1 MTRFLIA
8 LLAAPLLFSC
18 GRIKDPEFR
27 RLDDFGVKKLG
38 FEESTVGFSAT
49 YFNPNSFGVTVK
61 EAAIDVYIDSL
72 YLGKFT
78 QLQEVPVVKNAE
90 FSIPLEGTIG
100 LQKALRFDLPSLLG
114 KEVLVR
120 ADGSVKVG
128 KAGIF
133 VSKPI
138 RYSGRQKVSADLIK
152 NPAGVAGSTGK

>member
-1 MTRFLIA
+1 MKHFLFA
-8 LLAAPLLFSC
+8 LLATPLLFSC
-18 GRIKDPEFR
+18 GKIKDPEFR
-27 RLDDFGVKKLG
+27 RLDNFGVKKLG

-49 YFNPNSFGVTVK
+49 YFNPNNFGVTVK
-61 EAAIDVYIDSL
+61 EAAIDVYIDTL

-78 QLQEVPVVKNAE
+78 QPREVAVNKNAE
-90 FSIPLEGTIG
+90 FTIPLEGTIG
-100 LQKALRFDLPSLLG
+100 LQRAMKFNLPGLLG

-138 RYSGRQKVSADLIK
+138 KYSGRQRVSADLIK
-152 NPAGVAGSTGK
+152 NPAGAAGSMN